1 MGSQFHYNHL
11 EGNKSSSV
19 YNKPSTMNRFLAI
32 FALVST
38 AFAEPEANAEADPQ
52 LLVYGAAHTTGGLV
66 HHSLSGA
73 VVPDETPAVKAA
85 TVQHLQ
91 AKAQHLTAKFGT
103 PYIYPVIKPAIAVKP
118 VLPAKTVT
126 YATSLPLTYN
136 YPAAFPY
143 TQYHGLVKR
152 DADAEAEADPAFYYN
167 NAYRFPYTGTY
178 GTYAYPTYTYPAY
191 STGYIAKTV
200 VPYTAKTVLP
210 SYTYPTYTSGLRVL
224 HKREAEAEA
233 DPYTL
238 YTHAYGLNH
247 GLNYGLPCTTG
258 YTRYNTYQHT
268 YKTVGHSAYTYPYLA
283 PAYHY

>member
-1 MGSQFHYNHL
+1 MG
-11 EGNKSSSV
+11 
-19 YNKPSTMNRFLAI
+19 

-52 LLVYGAAHTTGGLV
+52 LLVYGTAYTTGGLV

-103 PYIYPVIKPAIAVKP
+103 PYVYPAIKPTIAVKP
-118 VLPAKTVT
+118 VVPAKTVAYT
-126 YATSLPLTYN
+126 TGLPLTYN

-152 DADAEAEADPAFYYN
+152 DADAKAEAEADPAFYYN
-167 NAYRFPYTGTY
+167 NAYRFPYTGAY
-178 GTYAYPTYTYPAY
+178 GTYAYPTYTYPTY
-191 STGYIAKTV
+191 STG
-200 VPYTAKTVLP
+200 YTAKTVLP
-210 SYTYPTYTSGLRVL
+210 TYTYPTYTSGLRVL

-247 GLNYGLPCTTG
+247 GLNYGLNYGFPYT
-258 YTRYNTYQHT
+258 TRYTSYP
-268 YKTVGHSAYTYPYLA
+268 YTYNNV
-283 PAYHY
+283 

>member
-32 FALVST
+32 FALVAA

-52 LLVYGAAHTTGGLV
+52 LLVYGTAHTTGGLV

-73 VVPDETPAVKAA
+73 VVPEDTHAVK
-85 TVQHLQ
+85 V

-103 PYIYPVIKPAIAVKP
+103 PYVYPAIKPTIAVKP
-118 VLPAKTVT
+118 VVPAKTVAYT
-126 YATSLPLTYN
+126 TGLPLTYN

-143 TQYHGLVKR
+143 TQS
-152 DADAEAEADPAFYYN
+152 
-167 NAYRFPYTGTY
+167 Y
-178 GTYAYPTYTYPAY
+178 GTYSYPTYTYPTY

-247 GLNYGLPCTTG
+247 RLNYGINYGFPYTTG
-258 YTRYNTYQHT
+258 YTSYPYTYNN
-268 YKTVGHSAYTYPYLA
+268 VGYTSAYPYLA
-283 PAYHY
+283 SAYHY